1 MLSIFEGY
9 IVMKKKYLILVMFL
23 ALLGITNT
31 SAARTLIK
39 VTLLGTGVPLLNAEA
54 FAAGGRAL
62 AGVLIEA
69 GKERMLFDCGQGV
82 YNRLLESGGGELNPN
97 VGVDKVFISHL
108 HSDHIA
114 DLATL
119 YIMGALYRHPKAT
132 VPLSEVQSLD
142 DYPFP
147 TEDPLRVW
155 GPAASQNQ
163 PVGTWSMMQDFR
175 SAFQSDIYVRNLWD
189 GWDASLGTK
198 AVETLNSTKEL
209 WEGVVYSKHG
219 VDVTAFEVDHNPVL
233 PAYGFRVDFQ
243 GHSVVF
249 SGDTTRTKN
258 IITYGKDADV
268 LIHEVYGYPEAAAP
282 NIFAYHTSP
291 EQAAY
296 IFRKTKPKLAVYTH
310 LVIPPGSSADELI
323 ARTRAGGIIKAGEDT
338 NGNDVLDAGED
349 INGNGLLDPPKST
362 PGYHRRLEA
371 GVDMMQILVKANGKI
386 RVIRPETAESQNA
399 RIATTDALEV
409 VRYKDK

>member
-1 MLSIFEGY
+1 
-9 IVMKKKYLILVMFL
+9 MKKKLLVLTLFL
-23 ALLGITNT
+23 ASLGFAST
-31 SAARTLIK
+31 SMAAKTLIE

-54 FAAGGRAL
+54 FAQGGRAL

-82 YNRLLESGGGELNPN
+82 YNRLLESGGGVLNPN

-119 YIMGALYRHPKAT
+119 YIMGALYRHPNAEHFFDAQT
-132 VPLSEVQSLD
+132 FEE
-142 DYPFP
+142 YPFP

-198 AVETLNSTKEL
+198 AVETLRSTTEL
-209 WEGVVYSKHG
+209 WEGEVYSKHG
-219 VDVTAFEVDHNPVL
+219 VVVTAFEVDHNPVL
-233 PAYGFRVDFQ
+233 PAYGFRVDYK

-258 IITYGKDADV
+258 IVTYGKDVDV

-282 NIFAYHTSP
+282 KIYAYHTSP
-291 EQAAY
+291 ENAAK
-296 IFRKTKPKLAVYTH
+296 IFRQTKPKLAVYTH
-310 LVIPPGSSADELI
+310 LVVPPGTTPDDLI

-338 NGNDVLDAGED
+338 NGNEILDEGED
-349 INGNGLLDPPKST
+349 VNGNGLLDPAKET
-362 PGYHRRLEA
+362 LGYHGRLVA
-371 GVDMMQILVKANGKI
+371 GVDMMRILVKADGSIKV
-386 RVIRPETAESQNA
+386 RRPATAESQNA
-399 RIATTDALEV
+399 RMAVSDALEV
-409 VRYKDK
+409 VRQKRK

>member
-1 MLSIFEGY
+1 
-9 IVMKKKYLILVMFL
+9 MKKKLLILAISIFSL
-23 ALLGITNT
+23 SLT
-31 SAARTLIK
+31 STAMAARTLIK

-54 FAAGGRAL
+54 FAQGGRAL
-62 AGVLIEA
+62 AGVMIEA

-82 YNRLLESGGGELNPN
+82 YNRLLQSGGGALNPN

-132 VPLSEVQSLD
+132 HLGDAQTFEE
-142 DYPFP
+142 YPFP

-198 AVETLNSTKEL
+198 AVETVNHTKEL
-209 WEGVVYSKHG
+209 WEGVVYSNHG
-219 VDVTAFEVDHNPVL
+219 VTVTAFEVDHNPVL
-233 PAYGFRVDFQ
+233 PAYGFRVDYK

-258 IITYGKDADV
+258 VVTYAKDVDV

-291 EQAAY
+291 EQAAS
-296 IFRKTKPKLAVYTH
+296 IFRATKPKLAVYTH
-310 LVIPPGSSADELI
+310 LVIPPNTSADDLI
-323 ARTRAGGIIKAGEDT
+323 ARTRAGGIIQASEDTNDNGLLDAGEDT
-338 NGNDVLDAGED
+338 NGNGRLDLAKEG
-349 INGNGLLDPPKST
+349 K
-362 PGYHRRLEA
+362 GYHRWLVA
-371 GVDMMQILVKANGKI
+371 GVDMMEIHIKNNDKI
-386 RVIRPETAESQNA
+386 RIKMPDSAESQNA
-399 RIATTDALEV
+399 RIATSDALEV
-409 VRYKDK
+409 VRNKR